1 MPGLPAGDPD
11 GLTALVNTIDN
22 NYHASATQAALI
34 SRMKKFQLFLTT
46 FKLWTTN
53 YNGSNPSVPNLE
65 VTHLIF
71 FATWLLQSGQHK
83 SYSSINQ
90 YTSSVR
96 QWAKAND
103 RQDPALDPHLNTP
116 SIRWVRFNKSL
127 KRHMGGK
134 INKRKPLATDKCK
147 LMVAFLKTGLLD
159 IGIAYLDVTA
169 AILLAWFALLR
180 VSEYTTKSKSDIFDA
195 TKHATR
201 GDVEFFPDQHNP
213 IGMRFT
219 VKVSKT
225 DQFRVGH
232 ELTIYK
238 SGNPSFCAVTAMHSL
253 FKEDPTA
260 QPSDPLFDFTNR
272 TFNSQRPSQSRSMS
286 RTNYSIIFKALLTQ
300 VGISAEEIQF
310 HSLRSGGATALLRA
324 GVPPIIVT
332 KLGRWKSWCWTTYT
346 WATTH
351 HIRQAHE
358 ALGSHLESSVPVD
371 LDAIRTLEIN

>member
-1 MPGLPAGDPD
+1 
-11 GLTALVNTIDN
+11 
-22 NYHASATQAALI
+22 
-34 SRMKKFQLFLTT
+34 
-46 FKLWTTN
+46 
-53 YNGSNPSVPNLE
+53 
-65 VTHLIF
+65 
-71 FATWLLQSGQHK
+71 
-83 SYSSINQ
+83 
-90 YTSSVR
+90 
-96 QWAKAND
+96 
-103 RQDPALDPHLNTP
+103 
-116 SIRWVRFNKSL
+116 
-127 KRHMGGK
+127 
-134 INKRKPLATDKCK
+134 
-147 LMVAFLKTGLLD
+147 
-159 IGIAYLDVTA
+159 
-169 AILLAWFALLR
+169 
-180 VSEYTTKSKSDIFDA
+180 
-195 TKHATR
+195 
-201 GDVEFFPDQHNP
+201 
-213 IGMRFT
+213 
-219 VKVSKT
+219 
-225 DQFRVGH
+225 
-232 ELTIYK
+232 
-238 SGNPSFCAVTAMHSL
+238 MHSL